1 MGGCLMSDRDMN
13 IALPDLSQLLSRPI
27 AFQRPYAV
35 IAGSAA
41 GGLFLS
47 QAVYWSDRS
56 QHEGGWFYTSQDE
69 WHEQTMLKRSE
80 QERARKELKKA
91 GVLEEIRKGNPARL
105 WYRVNK
111 NQLNLLLYK
120 TIEKQQFAESDNQE
134 CRIQQTRMQDS
145 TNCPESRLSEPA
157 LDQEKNQENQQIA
170 ESDNQDFLQEKQQFA
185 ESDNQDCR
193 IRQSRLQDPA
203 DSLTENTTE
212 SNTDIS
218 DTDSDDAHESPDGV
232 PGVFGSH
239 LILDCHPYLYW
250 FLRFME
256 DKHSKGSA
264 STQTF
269 AERLGQF
276 GLEGGYCQETLN
288 NFLTA
293 QRASVDRFLMQPDH
307 SADEVSVWH
316 ELIQDWDD
324 NAHGFIQEADSC
336 LESHRESLLAR
347 WAA

>member
-1 MGGCLMSDRDMN
+1 MSHEASLWAWKAPVKKSSHKFVLVAMAERAGEEALCWPSIKRLELDTCLNRKTVITALEHLEKTGFIRDTGERKGQTRQVKVY
-13 IALPDLSQLLSRPI
+13 QLLGVSHRE
-27 AFQRPYAV
+27 Y
-35 IAGSAA
+35 S
-41 GGLFLS
+41 L
-47 QAVYWSDRS
+47 
-56 QHEGGWFYTSQDE
+56 
-69 WHEQTMLKRSE
+69 EQNPCEKDSEKETQKRNCS
-80 QERARKELKKA
+80 
-91 GVLEEIRKGNPARL
+91 
-105 WYRVNK
+105 K
-111 NQLNLLLYK
+111 ND
-120 TIEKQQFAESDNQE
+120 T
-134 CRIQQTRMQDS
+134 
-145 TNCPESRLSEPA
+145 LSETPSANSKLIDVNSPKKGTVKETQKRNSTKNGTVPNLPA
-157 LDQEKNQENQQIA
+157 KSTVFTSKESQKRDTESEKNQ
-170 ESDNQDFLQEKQQFA
+170 K
-185 ESDNQDCR
+185 R
-193 IRQSRLQDPA
+193 I
-203 DSLTENTTE
+203 
-212 SNTDIS
+212 SNTDS

-324 NAHGFIQEADSC
+324 NALGFIQEADSC
-336 LESHRESLLAR
+336 LESHRERLLAR